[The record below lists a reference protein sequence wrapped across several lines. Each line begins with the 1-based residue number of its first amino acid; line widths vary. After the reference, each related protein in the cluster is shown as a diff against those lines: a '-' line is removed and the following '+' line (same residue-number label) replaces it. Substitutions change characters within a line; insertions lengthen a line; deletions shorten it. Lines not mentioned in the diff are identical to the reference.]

1 VRLSGGIPAFEAVI
15 KKIRI
20 PLLTSR
26 LGLDIITSDHPLYSG
41 RPGTYGERSANF
53 AVQNSDLIIAV
64 GSRLTVSLTGYNV
77 KDFGRNAEK
86 IIVDLNIKHKKDP
99 SIFEEGSYKAGLEEF
114 VEASIF
120 NQYLQKKTIGKL
132 SKIKVDSDIFV
143 AGLCDVPGELLRY
156 AIKSATEKKFD
167 EVKRCRQAADEII
180 GELVDMNLTGY
191 NRQKFDQAKQAL
203 HKLEQ
208 VLYEVSI
215 RS

>member
-1 VRLSGGIPAFEAVI
+1 MTLDKKYFDLVRQELLGYSAKRQEII
-15 KKIRI
+15 KESSQAQFLAKKAI
-20 PLLTSR
+20 
-26 LGLDIITSDHPLYSG
+26 
-41 RPGTYGERSANF
+41 F
-53 AVQNSDLIIAV
+53 AMQRD
-64 GSRLTVSLTGYNV
+64 
-77 KDFGRNAEK
+77 DFGEAKNYLGQAEK
-86 IIVDLNIKHKKDP
+86 IIVDLSIKHKKDP

-143 AGLCDVPGELLRY
+143 SGLCDVPGELLRY
-156 AIKSATEKKFD
+156 AIKSATEKKFA

-203 HKLEQ
+203 NKLEQ

-215 RS
+215 RQ